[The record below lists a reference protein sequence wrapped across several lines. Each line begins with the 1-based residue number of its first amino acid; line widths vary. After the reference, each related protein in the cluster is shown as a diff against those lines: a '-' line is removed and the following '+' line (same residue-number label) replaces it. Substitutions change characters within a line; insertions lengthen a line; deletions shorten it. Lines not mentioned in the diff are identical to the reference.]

1 MTRRS
6 LARTATRAL
15 PLFALATV
23 FLAPCAT
30 AQVQPSL
37 TPVVPQPG
45 AARTPPAPLPP
56 PVTASEQ
63 RYREVAAY
71 IRSRGTLDDATRSDL
86 LKLAASLDADLDAPT
101 STRETIARLCPP
113 RAQVAIWLSDDAA
126 MHKAFER
133 LLSLSPDNDAV
144 TIAWAREAVASAD
157 YELALDLLQRRKIE
171 GPRAVQA
178 HLLRAT
184 ALIGINR
191 FTDAQAAL
199 NTAPM
204 ARQPDEAVQIGEM
217 SARIT
222 KLNDVWAK
230 ELSAISRD
238 QNGEPLPTVELLTSK
253 GPILLEL
260 FEEQAP
266 FTVRNFVE
274 RVESGAYDGTRF
286 HRFQRGFAIQGGDPE
301 TAGGGAGG
309 KGTGG
314 WLIPDEIEPN
324 SARAP
329 LFGRLVMA
337 KQPLPQDPANP
348 APNTAGSQ
356 FAILFSTSEHLAE
369 KFTVFGRV
377 IDGWDAA
384 RELVANDEIV
394 QARMLTKRDHA
405 YEAVRLPDAPGQYT
419 FPRPAPPRAPATQN
433 ANPTAATPGGAPTV
447 PVIRPAG

>member
-1 MTRRS
+1 
-6 LARTATRAL
+6 
-15 PLFALATV
+15 
-23 FLAPCAT
+23 
-30 AQVQPSL
+30 
-37 TPVVPQPG
+37 
-45 AARTPPAPLPP
+45 
-56 PVTASEQ
+56 
-63 RYREVAAY
+63 
-71 IRSRGTLDDATRSDL
+71 
-86 LKLAASLDADLDAPT
+86 APT

-157 YELALDLLQRRKIE
+157 YEVAIDLLQRRKIE

-184 ALIGINR
+184 ALLGINR
-191 FTDAQAAL
+191 FTDAQAVL

-253 GPILLEL
+253 GPVLLEL
-260 FEEQAP
+260 FEEDVP

-286 HRFQRGFAIQGGDPE
+286 HRLQRGFAIQGGDPE
-301 TAGGGAGG
+301 TVGGGAGG

-324 SARAP
+324 TARAP

-337 KQPLPQDPANP
+337 KQALPQDPANP

-356 FAILFSTSEHLAE
+356 FAILLSTSEHVAE

-384 RELVANDEIV
+384 RELVAGDEIV
-394 QARMLTKRDHA
+394 QARVLTKRDHA
-405 YEAVRLPDAPGQYT
+405 YEAVRLPDAPAPYT
-419 FPRPAPPRAPATQN
+419 FPRPAPPRVPPAT
-433 ANPTAATPGGAPTV
+433 NPGPAAAPQGV
-447 PVIRPAG
+447 PQTLPLIKPVG